1 MKQNCLWIFLLSA
14 PLLSASSLGFQAAC
28 SGTTCT
34 GSYNGN
40 TFTFNGPFTNAPPYN
55 PFIDFSIGTNGGAF
69 TYGGNTCDYGVLLG
83 GGNCYG
89 EVAFGANIG
98 PPDPAGYSLG
108 AVVSVQGTGT
118 AEGWFCWASAC
129 PASGPPPPLF
139 NVDVRAIYQFTL
151 TNPGATEPFTW
162 TAAQFSPVPEPA
174 TVVFAALG
182 LLALAGFSRVR
193 RFIAQHHQV

>member
-1 MKQNCLWIFLLSA
+1 MATSTHSGSSQTCNSWRFCEAKLFVDILTERA
-14 PLLSASSLGFQAAC
+14 ASQRKFAGFQAAC

-69 TYGGNTCDYGVLLG
+69 TYGGNTCDHGVPLG

-108 AVVSVQGTGT
+108 AVV
-118 AEGWFCWASAC
+118 
-129 PASGPPPPLF
+129 
-139 NVDVRAIYQFTL
+139 
-151 TNPGATEPFTW
+151 
-162 TAAQFSPVPEPA
+162 
-174 TVVFAALG
+174 
-182 LLALAGFSRVR
+182 
-193 RFIAQHHQV
+193 